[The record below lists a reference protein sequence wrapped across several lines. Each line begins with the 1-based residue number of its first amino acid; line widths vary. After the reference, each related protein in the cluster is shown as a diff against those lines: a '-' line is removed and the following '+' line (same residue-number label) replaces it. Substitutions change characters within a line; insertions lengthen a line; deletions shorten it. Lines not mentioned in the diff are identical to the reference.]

1 MNLLKLSPSPSHGVK
16 LKLAAA
22 LAIACSVTALGQT
35 IPNPSFE
42 TDTFTVS
49 PGYVSGNAAIT
60 GWTATLPGHAGL
72 NPATDN
78 VFANN
83 GTIPNGKNVAFLES
97 TADGASALSSTISG
111 LTVGTKYKLTFRA
124 NASTNQTPNVHVAI
138 DAQEILFVQIHPS
151 GVGSPYTY
159 LATEFTAAA
168 ASQTL
173 TLTNDAAPNEGD
185 TSSTLLVDD
194 FAIAPSSNRWATA
207 PWTGDADSGVDAN
220 FFYTHAYNFGSGTSP
235 VINGVTFTAIPGG
248 NPAVVG
254 SFSTTLLGNVFNG
267 DNNDITAGTDASV
280 GLASDFVYGGTVTTG
295 NNQAITIKG
304 LVAGRAYVASIYTFG
319 WESPDQTA
327 RWATFNVGGDRLTLN
342 QDALGDNAGQIIT
355 YSYTADASGNVTIQY
370 APLDNTGQSIHTY
383 GFSNRE
389 AVSRNVAPTI
399 TQDPASTTVSEGL
412 PVTFSVTA
420 TAIPTATYSWRYK
433 GNAINGATN
442 ATYTIAAVATTDAGN
457 YDVIVTNPLGS
468 VPSKIAKLTVGIA
481 MTNPSFEVD
490 TFTSFPG
497 YVSGNGP
504 ITGWDSLPNHGIN
517 PGGGS
522 PFADNGSIP
531 NGSQVAFMQGDGAL
545 SQTVTGLTA
554 NTQYYV
560 HYYEN
565 ARTGGTPFLEVRVAS
580 NTVVAV
586 HGVTQVGGS
595 NPYHEI
601 YSDVFAATDT
611 QQLLEFV
618 KSNPLGGDT
627 TALVDNVAI
636 VAIPAG
642 TAPVVTTDPQSA
654 STSVGGS
661 ATFTAHAIG
670 SLPLSYAWLKNG
682 TPIDGQT
689 GPTLTLTGV
698 QKPDDTDYSVRV
710 TNGAGV
716 VTSAPAHLTVF
727 EPIADLYN
735 TGVDDHRA
743 LLANSAVDAHYLLVQ
758 SDDAAY
764 PGPQSFVILDNVFPI
779 GPWLGTTPDSKWIGP
794 RPEAGTGNVP
804 GNYTYRTFFNV
815 GDRDPSTVII
825 VGRWLTDNTGVDI
838 KVNGVSVAN
847 APLSSSFTSW
857 TTFTLASTNAGFSTG
872 TNTID
877 FVMNNAPP
885 AGPTGIRVEYTL
897 TNLRIPPGVAPS
909 ILSSPVSQQVAVG
922 DNVTLTGS
930 AKGSAPL
937 TYQWFKNGQPVQG
950 ATNLTLGFTNVTT
963 AVSGIYTLT
972 VSNPTGTA
980 TTDAASVCVSLQPL
994 TGIVFGTGVDTNGV
1008 LLDNSSTDPHYILS
1022 ASADQSYP
1030 GPDAFVV
1037 IDGQFPIGPW
1047 LASGPNSKWIAP
1059 LDDQTSG
1066 NAGGAYTYTTTFDL
1080 TGIDAG
1086 TFQIAGG
1093 WATDNGGTDILLNG
1107 VSLGLVNT
1115 VQFASLTPFKITG
1128 GFLPGKNTLDFVVN
1142 NEGTASSPTGLRV
1155 DMKAY
1160 LNLQPK
1166 LSVTASGGKVT
1177 VSWSNASPCQ
1187 TLQSAPSLTGPWTDL
1202 PTATSPYPVPAGPT
1216 QFFRILS
1223 P

>member
-815 GDRDPSTVII
+815 ATAIP
-825 VGRWLTDNTGVDI
+825 
-838 KVNGVSVAN
+838 
-847 APLSSSFTSW
+847 PPSSSS
-857 TTFTLASTNAGFSTG
+857 AAG
-872 TNTID
+872 
-877 FVMNNAPP
+877 
-885 AGPTGIRVEYTL
+885 
-897 TNLRIPPGVAPS
+897 
-909 ILSSPVSQQVAVG
+909 
-922 DNVTLTGS
+922 
-930 AKGSAPL
+930 
-937 TYQWFKNGQPVQG
+937 
-950 ATNLTLGFTNVTT
+950 
-963 AVSGIYTLT
+963 
-972 VSNPTGTA
+972 
-980 TTDAASVCVSLQPL
+980 
-994 TGIVFGTGVDTNGV
+994 
-1008 LLDNSSTDPHYILS
+1008 
-1022 ASADQSYP
+1022 
-1030 GPDAFVV
+1030 
-1037 IDGQFPIGPW
+1037 
-1047 LASGPNSKWIAP
+1047 
-1059 LDDQTSG
+1059 
-1066 NAGGAYTYTTTFDL
+1066 
-1080 TGIDAG
+1080 
-1086 TFQIAGG
+1086 
-1093 WATDNGGTDILLNG
+1093 
-1107 VSLGLVNT
+1107 
-1115 VQFASLTPFKITG
+1115 
-1128 GFLPGKNTLDFVVN
+1128 
-1142 NEGTASSPTGLRV
+1142 
-1155 DMKAY
+1155 
-1160 LNLQPK
+1160 
-1166 LSVTASGGKVT
+1166 
-1177 VSWSNASPCQ
+1177 
-1187 TLQSAPSLTGPWTDL
+1187 
-1202 PTATSPYPVPAGPT
+1202 
-1216 QFFRILS
+1216 
-1223 P
+1223 